1 MAYQSPKYP
10 RFRPNQPYSNFFKKA
25 SGNIRVSNA
34 IDTSIF
40 NFTKGM
46 GDSLSRIAYDVAR
59 EVMTESKLEFV
70 PVLTGRLRA
79 SGRAEIPQIN
89 NADGTVSVDL
99 SYNTPYAWVQHET
112 NPRKPKYLERP
123 FWDVVNSGIMEER
136 IARKIL
142 QSMGMD

>member
-1 MAYQSPKYP
+1 MSLPKQYSQ
-10 RFRPNQPYSNFFKKA
+10 FRRLTAADWKQAAFD
-25 SGNIRVSNA
+25 IRKYKA
-34 IDTSIF
+34 IDSSIF
-40 NFTKGM
+40 KFTRGL
-46 GDSLSRIAYDVAR
+46 GDELSKIAYDVAR

-79 SGRAEIPQIN
+79 SGRVEIPQIN

-123 FWDVVNSGIMEER
+123 FWDVVDSGVMEER
-136 IARKIL
+136 IARRIL
-142 QSMGMD
+142 QSMGLN

>member
-1 MAYQSPKYP
+1 MSLP
-10 RFRPNQPYSNFFKKA
+10 RQYSQFRRLKPADWKQASFDIKRYKA
-25 SGNIRVSNA
+25 IES
-34 IDTSIF
+34 SIK
-40 NFTKGM
+40 TLVPGL
-46 GDSLSRIAYDVAR
+46 GDELSKIAHDVAN
-59 EVMTESKLEFV
+59 EVMIESKLNYV

-99 SYNTPYAWVQHET
+99 SYNTPYAAEQHEK
-112 NPRKPKYLERP
+112 NARKPKYLERP

-142 QSMGMD
+142 QSMGLN

>member
-1 MAYQSPKYP
+1 MALPKQYSQ
-10 RFRPNQPYSNFFKKA
+10 FRRLTPADWKQA
-25 SGNIRVSNA
+25 SFDIKRYKA
-34 IDTSIF
+34 IDTMIS
-40 NFTKGM
+40 KLVPG
-46 GDSLSRIAYDVAR
+46 LSGELSKIAYDVASQ
-59 EVMTESKLEFV
+59 VMVESKLEYV

-123 FWDVVNSGIMEER
+123 FWDVVNSGVMEER

-142 QSMGMD
+142 QMMELS